1 MDWLWA
7 GLLAF
12 SLAMAFLAVALGR
25 NLTRSLTAGYVF
37 LATLAGVLVLAGA
50 GGLAWVVAIV
60 AAVALAMLQVFG
72 WMLVDVDRDHLPPTE
87 ATTRVARGLAFLLLG
102 GGLAALAFWARGE
115 LVAAPEQM
123 PAVSIAEIGAALFGA
138 LPAEAT
144 LLGLAVAASLL
155 TTLLLLRD
163 PGGEG

>member
-7 GLLAF
+7 GLLSF

-37 LATLAGVLVLAGA
+37 LATLAGVMVLAGA
-50 GGLAWVVAIV
+50 GVLAWVLAIV
-60 AAVALAMLQVFG
+60 ATVALAMLQVFG

-87 ATTRVARGLAFLLLG
+87 GATRVARGIAFLLLG
-102 GGLAALAFWARGE
+102 GGMATLAVGSRGE
-115 LVAAPEQM
+115 LVGAPG
-123 PAVSIAEIGAALFGA
+123 PIPVVSIAEIGAALFGA
-138 LPAEAT
+138 LPAEAM
-144 LLGLAVAASLL
+144 LLGLAIAASLL